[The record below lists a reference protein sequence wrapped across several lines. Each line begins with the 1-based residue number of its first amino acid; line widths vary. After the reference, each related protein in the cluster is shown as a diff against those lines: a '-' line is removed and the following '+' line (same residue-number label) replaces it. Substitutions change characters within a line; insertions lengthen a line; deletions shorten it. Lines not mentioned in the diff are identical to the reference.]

1 MKEPVTET
9 ELRIALAASVE
20 LQSHYA
26 MVLNHG
32 DDGHRMTFND
42 ADEWLDHLRDN
53 NTLPHMAHAKYF
65 RERVIKEC
73 ITRIMFRCGP
83 GDSWKKNEKPDVSDI
98 IVELSNL
105 LDGPFTTE
113 DAMEMAKRIGVS
125 L

>member
-1 MKEPVTET
+1 MTPENSRIVPELFLCDDCAKFYGWSAPVNP
-9 ELRIALAASVE
+9 A
-20 LQSHYA
+20 
-26 MVLNHG
+26 G
-32 DDGHRMTFND
+32 DVIEVVTPRV
-42 ADEWLDHLRDN
+42 RQQ
-53 NTLPHMAHAKYF
+53 
-65 RERVIKEC
+65 VIKEI